1 LDLRD
6 AHQVLVRAFDA
17 ETGDLLPAAS
27 PTPEVFENLRLYD
40 SDGIQIPITEMKYSV
55 FVST

>member
-1 LDLRD
+1 M
-6 AHQVLVRAFDA
+6 LVRAFDA

-27 PTPEVFENLRLYD
+27 PTPDVFENLRLYD